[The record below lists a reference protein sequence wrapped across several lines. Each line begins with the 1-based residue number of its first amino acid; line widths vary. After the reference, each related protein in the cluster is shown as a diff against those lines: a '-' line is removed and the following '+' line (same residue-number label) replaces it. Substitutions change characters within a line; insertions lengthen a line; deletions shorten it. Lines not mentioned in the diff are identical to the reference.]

1 MKNPVASDSFRPAAY
16 DNNYYFTQPA
26 SFDGNTVSVVLSPDS
41 GTDKNNAANVV
52 DNDNRTR
59 GIIQKTEDS
68 CIRLDFLDKDGK
80 ENCYKYEFSSYILVS
95 GKR

>member
-59 GIIQKTEDS
+59 GIIQKQRIPVS
-68 CIRLDFLDKDGK
+68 ALISWIRTGK
-80 ENCYKYEFSSYILVS
+80 KLL
-95 GKR
+95 